1 MAENDYLKRY
11 RQQNAGRVA
20 AGAGRG
26 ALKGA
31 ATGAQIGTLIPV
43 PVVGTAI
50 GALGGAIAGAVGGGI
65 GANRKLS
72 PYERANIERVQDLER
87 RMELGQLGLTPEEKA
102 AIFGAAEDRERRARE
117 QARAQRGRMA
127 ESFAG
132 GAGVAAAEAAQ
143 AEEFAVEAMRQ
154 TGQKVAEAD
163 IARAK
168 EEEREYY
175 DRLAAISLQEAEERE
190 KTAER
195 NRETLEQFNELLTSE
210 ITTSGPGGQLPS
222 GEERQAA
229 TLAELEKQFGAAAPT
244 ILEAAKVFKDNPGL
258 FDLLMS
264 AGG

>member
-1 MAENDYLKRY
+1 MAEDYLKRY

-20 AGAGRG
+20 GGVATG

-31 ATGAQIGTLIPV
+31 GTGAQMGTMILPGI
-43 PVVGTAI
+43 GTAI
-50 GALGGAIAGAVGGGI
+50 GAVGGAIAGGVAGGV

-175 DRLAAISLQEAEERE
+175 DRLAAISLQEAQERE

-195 NRETLEQFNELLTSE
+195 NRQTLEQFNELLTSE

-229 TLAELEKQFGAAAPT
+229 ALEAMSKQFGVENKQ
-244 ILEAAKVFKDNPGL
+244 ILEAARAFQANPGL
-258 FDLLMS
+258 FDLLMT